1 MRACRRHP
9 KERAGWNCASC
20 RADLCPDCVTKQ
32 PGGPKGTQVP
42 VCCFCGRTALPIS
55 VHRRAA
61 QPFGRRLWRAFDFP
75 LGSAGI
81 IALLFLGFI
90 RALTSYAGARSLG
103 GAGAFILRQGLYW
116 AFVFFIIRSV
126 ASGTRRMGVFGFTD
140 IHSDLIAPA
149 VKGIFSTAILW
160 IPAVVYV
167 YLAADNGLVGLLT
180 YPSHR
185 DPAVW
190 LLAGLGALYA
200 PMALLA
206 AATDLGF
213 GHILNPIFIGH
224 AIYRMG
230 KDYFVAVVAVAVVLL
245 LGAGVSALLGA
256 ALAHAPVPFVGRWL
270 TFTADL
276 YAPFVAAGMLGI
288 LLYVHGE
295 VLDWGRS
302 EEYQELVLP
311 GVEPRGQ
318 LRPRPEE
325 KPEPPPARAAI
336 PVPAL
341 NPGPAMAV
349 EPLAPGPE
357 PVAVPTSMLNLDI
370 SPPPESRPPLP
381 AGDASPP
388 SILQFGIVLSPS
400 LLEAHALANHGEL
413 APVDLPPADP
423 IATTEPPP
431 APTTKPAPPASPARP
446 VTAFVEPRPGP
457 LNISAAPTVH
467 GFLPALPPAGDAAPT
482 RIGHEAVQPP
492 APEGK
497 KS

>member
-1 MRACRRHP
+1 
-9 KERAGWNCASC
+9 
-20 RADLCPDCVTKQ
+20 
-32 PGGPKGTQVP
+32 
-42 VCCFCGRTALPIS
+42 VCCFCGRTAAAIT

-61 QPFGRRLWRAFDFP
+61 QPFGRRLWRAFSFP

-81 IALLFLGFI
+81 IALLFVGFV

-116 AFVFFIIRSV
+116 AFGFFIIRSM
-126 ASGTRRMGVFGFTD
+126 ASGARRMGVFGFTD

-149 VKGIFSTAILW
+149 VKGILSTAILW
-160 IPAVVYV
+160 IPAVIYV
-167 YLAADNGLVGLLT
+167 YLTADNGLVGLLT

-190 LLAGLGALYA
+190 LLGVLGALYA

-230 KDYFVAVVAVAVVLL
+230 KDYFVAVVAIAVVLL

-276 YAPFVAAGMLGI
+276 YAPFVAAGMLGA
-288 LLYVHGE
+288 LLHVHGE

-302 EEYQELVLP
+302 EEYQDLLLP

-318 LRPRPEE
+318 LRPKPEE

-341 NPGPAMAV
+341 DPGPTLV
-349 EPLAPGPE
+349 VGPLAPGPE
-357 PVAVPTSMLNLDI
+357 QVAGPTSKLNLGI
-370 SPPPESRPPLP
+370 SLPPEPQPPVSSSET
-381 AGDASPP
+381 SPP
-388 SILQFGIVLSPS
+388 SILQFGIVLSPD
-400 LLEAHALANHGEL
+400 LLEAQAFIDHLDPT
-413 APVDLPPADP
+413 PVDLPAVDLKPPA
-423 IATTEPPP
+423 EPPP
-431 APTTKPAPPASPARP
+431 SPATEAAPPASPAGP
-446 VTAFVEPRPGP
+446 VTAFVGPRPGP

-467 GFLPALPPAGDAAPT
+467 GFSPALPPATDAAPT
-482 RIGHEAVQPP
+482 RIGHESVQPP
-492 APEGK
+492 APADK
-497 KS
+497 KG